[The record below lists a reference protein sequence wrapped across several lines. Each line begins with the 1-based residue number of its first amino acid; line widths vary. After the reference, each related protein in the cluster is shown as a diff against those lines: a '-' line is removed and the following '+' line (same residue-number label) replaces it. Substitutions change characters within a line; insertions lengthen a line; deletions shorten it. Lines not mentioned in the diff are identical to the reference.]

1 MVLYNCG
8 VDVKVECHLFL
19 TTTAIIL
26 IPPQYCHTAKIVYGM
41 LVETLF
47 YELNST
53 ECRSTCCFL
62 CLILSVP
69 MFFFF
74 VELFHIHTTWID
86 VLQIVDCFCFNRRH
100 VRKASVH
107 LLVAFDSF
115 IQREL
120 NREKWKGR
128 INQLKRRHRSPCW
141 CSIAGEL
148 ISSKKYYARFIQH
161 EIHVLF
167 HFRYVRFDVKWTFI

>member
-1 MVLYNCG
+1 MPSFPGNSCNYPDSSSISPYCINRCWNIVSWTQFNWMPTHLLLSLSHPLCFIVL
-8 VDVKVECHLFL
+8 
-19 TTTAIIL
+19 
-26 IPPQYCHTAKIVYGM
+26 
-41 LVETLF
+41 
-47 YELNST
+47 
-53 ECRSTCCFL
+53 
-62 CLILSVP
+62 
-69 MFFFF
+69 F

>member
-1 MVLYNCG
+1 MPSFPDNHCNYPDSSSILPYCKNRIWNACWNIVLWTQFNWMP
-8 VDVKVECHLFL
+8 KHLL
-19 TTTAIIL
+19 L
-26 IPPQYCHTAKIVYGM
+26 PLSHP
-41 LVETLF
+41 
-47 YELNST
+47 
-53 ECRSTCCFL
+53 L
-62 CLILSVP
+62 CSNV
-69 MFFFF
+69 FFFF